1 MDMYLQRGGI
11 VVKKDDEFKFRID
24 IKTAEAAK
32 EKAARLDVPLSQ
44 ILRQLLRD
52 WVSENDEQS
61 KEALLGKQ

>member
-52 WVSENDEQS
+52 WVSENDDQS